1 MVHMPITRLREI
13 RDPIHG
19 AIHIDARERAV
30 IDHPFMQRLR
40 GIRQLGFSQIP
51 FPGATHSRY
60 AHSLGVMH
68 LAGHAFDAIFRD
80 GPFSTR
86 RRREELRHCVRMA
99 ALCHD
104 LGHGPFSHAAEFA
117 MPPLPQLGIDI
128 YDPRK
133 VSTADARRAS
143 HEDYTIA
150 ILTRSSLAEVITENF
165 AFSPR
170 HVAALISPDVP
181 IDDDFFQDR
190 GYDLRGIL
198 SQLISSNLDADRLD
212 YLVRDSYY
220 TGASYGRIDVPWLVN
235 HMGRHVDD
243 KGRVNMALDR
253 RALYAF
259 ENFMVARYHMFLM
272 VYFHQK
278 SVAYELLLRRCMTSP
293 DCDYRLPAD
302 MDGYLSAD
310 DAQMRSWMRGSDNP
324 WARRIIEQRPYKV
337 AVELHAEPGETDL
350 TLRQQALERAGIDAM
365 LDAAVGAVFEKN
377 KPGKPVIYVMDNSH
391 GRTGFVPLD
400 DAAGS
405 FRGAR
410 TKLCISRIYV
420 PREDLDRAA
429 TVLEEIGTFSDQRN
443 LFTGPPR

>member
-1 MVHMPITRLREI
+1 MPITRLREI

-19 AIHIDARERAV
+19 AIHIDAQESTV
-30 IDHPFMQRLR
+30 IDHPFFQRLR

-60 AHSLGVMH
+60 AHSLGVME
-68 LAGHAFDAIFRD
+68 LAGQAFDAIFRD
-80 GPFSTR
+80 GPFSSR
-86 RRREELRHCVRMA
+86 RRRMELRHCVRMA

-117 MPPLPQLGIDI
+117 MPPLPELGITI

-133 VSTADARRAS
+133 ATDRRAS

-150 ILTRSSLAEVITENF
+150 ILTRSSLAGVIAENF
-165 AFSPR
+165 GFTPR
-170 HVAALISPDVP
+170 HVASLMTPDVE
-181 IDDDFFQDR
+181 IEDDFFFDR

-235 HMGRHVDD
+235 HMGRHVDGE
-243 KGRVNMALDR
+243 GRVNMALDR

-259 ENFMVARYHMFLM
+259 DNFMVARYHMFLM
-272 VYFHQK
+272 VYFHAK
-278 SVAYELLLRRCMTSP
+278 SVAHELLLRRCLTEP

-302 MDGYLSAD
+302 MDGYLVAD
-310 DAQMRSWMRGSDNP
+310 DAQLLSWMRGSGNP
-324 WARRIIEQRPYKV
+324 WAKRIVEQRPYKV

-350 TLRQQALERAGIDAM
+350 TMRLQALEEAGIDAM
-365 LDAAVGAVFEKN
+365 LDAAVGAVFEPS
-377 KPGKPVIYVMDNSH
+377 KPGKPVIYVTGDSS
-391 GRTGFVPLD
+391 GRDGFTPLNEVS
-400 DAAGS
+400 GS
-405 FRGAR
+405 FHGAR
-410 TKLCISRIYV
+410 TRLCISRIFV
-420 PREDLDRAA
+420 PRGDLPRALA
-429 TVLEEIGTFSDQRN
+429 VLERIGTRADQQRI
-443 LFTGPPR
+443 F